1 MHIYIYIYVSYT
13 AQSDLCEM
21 SSDKLNI
28 AVIVVLTVLL
38 FISLAL
44 NIIMVVWIIYRAT
57 RRVHKVDSVTQDMA
71 MQKNVAYAQINI
83 H

>member
-1 MHIYIYIYVSYT
+1 
-13 AQSDLCEM
+13 M

-28 AVIVVLTVLL
+28 AVIVVLAVLL
-38 FISLAL
+38 FISLTL

-57 RRVHKVDSVTQDMA
+57 RHVHKVDSVTQDMA
-71 MQKNVAYAQINI
+71 MQENVAYAQITI